1 MGKMRPTNKWIASGA
16 GVLAA
21 AAMTNAAQAQTSDP
35 LLNTLIKK
43 GVLTQQEAEAIKT
56 EASTNAIT
64 AAASKWK
71 ISNGIKSVEL
81 FGDLRFRYEYRG
93 AEAVDGTGKNVG
105 NLTRDRLRYAVRFG
119 IRGDLLDN
127 FYYGLRLETSA
138 NSRSPWVTFAD
149 ENSFPFP
156 GPSAKTSDGLNIG
169 QVYLGWRPESW
180 LDLTVGRMPNPL
192 YITPMV
198 WDSDITPEGLAE
210 RFKFTVAGDR
220 VDLFANFGQ
229 FIYQDITPDHGIG
242 GIFPGTGNNIPF
254 LLAWQL
260 GATYHFNKE
269 ISAKIAP
276 VLYNYTGHGQSPNSV
291 GFSAPFVGQGGPNGG
306 NYPIGTTSTGS
317 APLLNQTGINDL
329 LVLEVPGEINFPI
342 GKLNGRVFGDFGY
355 NFRGNDRATA
365 AAAAAA
371 AAPPPGPYPFP
382 VQTGQNKAYQVGFGV
397 GNNPPSAYGPTA
409 GVVYGSVTKKGSWEA
424 RTYWQHIEQYAL
436 DVNLVDSDF
445 FEGRGNLEGVYAAL
459 GYNISD
465 NVIATLRGG
474 YADRINKKLGTGG
487 INQDLPWLNPVT
499 RYKVL
504 QVDLTYRF

>member
-1 MGKMRPTNKWIASGA
+1 MGKIKPTNKWIAGGA
-16 GVLAA
+16 GMLAA

-43 GVLTQQEAEAIKT
+43 GVLTQQEAEAIKS

-71 ISNGIKSVEL
+71 ISNGIKSIEL
-81 FGDLRFRYEYRG
+81 FGDIRFRYEYRG
-93 AEAVDGTGKNVG
+93 AEAVDSTGANVG

-127 FYYGLRLETSA
+127 FYYGFRLETSQ
-138 NSRSPWVTFAD
+138 NSRSPWVTFGD
-149 ENSFPFP
+149 ENSFAFP
-156 GPSAKTSDGLNIG
+156 GPSAKTSDGINIG
-169 QVYLGWRPESW
+169 QAYLGWRPASW
-180 LDLTVGRMPNPL
+180 VDLTVGRMPNPL

-198 WDSDITPEGLAE
+198 WDSDIMPEGLAE
-210 RFKFTVAGDR
+210 RFKFTVAGNSL
-220 VDLFANFGQ
+220 DLFANFGQ

-276 VLYNYTGHGQSPNSV
+276 VLYNYTGHGQSPGGV
-291 GFSAPFVGQGGPNGG
+291 GFSNPFVGQGGPNGG
-306 NYPIGTTSTGS
+306 NYPAGTTSTAS

-397 GNNPPSAYGPTA
+397 GNSPPSAYGPMA
-409 GVVYGSVTKKGSWEA
+409 GVVYGSVAKKGSWEA

-459 GYNISD
+459 GYNVSD
-465 NVIATLRGG
+465 NVIATVRGG

-487 INQDLPWLNPVT
+487 INQDLPWLNPIT
-499 RYKVL
+499 RYKLL